1 MLSPQCPTFTTILS
15 LTSKSINQSDLNI
28 GRTNS
33 TNKGREEAPSERLG
47 RAENGGWELPTA
59 GRCSHREEKA
69 PESPHRESKFP

>member
-1 MLSPQCPTFTTILS
+1 M
-15 LTSKSINQSDLNI
+15 NQSDLKI

-59 GRCSHREEKA
+59 GREMQSQR
-69 PESPHRESKFP
+69 RESTREPTQGKQIPIMSEASGAESHELV